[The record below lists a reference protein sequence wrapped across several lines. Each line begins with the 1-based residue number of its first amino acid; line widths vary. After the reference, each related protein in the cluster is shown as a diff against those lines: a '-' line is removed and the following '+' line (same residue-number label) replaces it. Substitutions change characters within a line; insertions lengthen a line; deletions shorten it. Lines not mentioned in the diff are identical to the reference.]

1 MNVFKRDQQELVIV
15 VLRFAIGAV
24 FLWFGIDKWVHPDA
38 WYAWIPSWFA
48 TRLPVS
54 LDTFLWING
63 AGELVLG
70 LMFVSGRFLRL
81 ASALSGLFLIAIA
94 FSFGMNEVTVR
105 DNALVGICLALFLH
119 ANARSK
125 KPVPANAVSLMC
137 SLYALFLFVGGVLYL
152 RGGQ

>member
-1 MNVFKRDQQELVIV
+1 MDVFNRDQQEPVTA

-24 FLWFGIDKWVHPDA
+24 SPSFGIDKWVHPDA
-38 WYAWIPSWFA
+38 CYAWIPSWFA
-48 TRLPVS
+48 TRMPVS
-54 LDTFLWING
+54 LDTFLWLNG

-125 KPVPANAVSLMC
+125 KPVPANAVSLTC
-137 SLYALFLFVGGVLYL
+137 SLYALLLFAGDRKSAV
-152 RGGQ
+152 